1 MINYLEKKEE
11 LTAAYTESAAQT
23 DASSEETASESKL
36 DWQAQKELQ
45 AKERKTAEWILKK
58 LERENSKTGRGFR
71 LKLDEELAKPEYA
84 MNSKKLMDITNE
96 KAEID
101 TKLWDLY
108 EQWESLAE

>member
-1 MINYLEKKEE
+1 
-11 LTAAYTESAAQT
+11 
-23 DASSEETASESKL
+23 
-36 DWQAQKELQ
+36 
-45 AKERKTAEWILKK
+45 
-58 LERENSKTGRGFR
+58 
-71 LKLDEELAKPEYA
+71 